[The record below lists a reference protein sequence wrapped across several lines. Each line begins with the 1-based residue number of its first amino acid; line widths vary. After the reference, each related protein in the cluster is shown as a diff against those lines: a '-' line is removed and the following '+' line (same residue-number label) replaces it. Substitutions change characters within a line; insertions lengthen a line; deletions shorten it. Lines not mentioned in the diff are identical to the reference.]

1 MAFDYRAEYRRGF
14 GGWQTLLGVQA
25 RGEYAEVLE
34 PALAGRLG
42 SVDVSGVLV
51 RGVAGEDKPAGIGL
65 KLTAATRF
73 RLYALSPVF
82 CARE

>member
-14 GGWQTLLGVQA
+14 GGWQTLL
-25 RGEYAEVLE
+25 
-34 PALAGRLG
+34 
-42 SVDVSGVLV
+42 GVLV